1 MAFKAY
7 ITWILPT
14 SLILPPI
21 PSSFPSTPLTKPI
34 HIGLFS
40 VWQILQVPSDFTN
53 FFLTTDWKPNWQAMS
68 PSGAGSFLGL
78 RVQLKAQTSSVRFSL
93 PLSPSN
99 PCRIPHFY
107 NVHSTYH
114 IFSVNNIHLFVSS
127 CIFMSP
133 NWKVSSLKIRSFLSL
148 FTDVPLCL
156 KQSLERSS
164 NKKPPKL

>member
-1 MAFKAY
+1 MTFKAY
-7 ITWILPT
+7 ITWILLT
-14 SLILPPI
+14 SLISPPI

-34 HIGLFS
+34 HIGLSS

-53 FFLTTDWKPNWQAMS
+53 FLTNDWKPNWQAMA
-68 PSGAGSFLGL
+68 PSGTGSFLGL
-78 RVQLKAQTSSVRFSL
+78 RAHLKAQTSSVRFSL

-99 PCRIPHFY
+99 PCSIPHFY

-127 CIFMSP
+127 CIFTSP
-133 NWKVSSLKIRSFLSL
+133 NWKVSSMKIRSFLSL

-156 KQSLERSS
+156 KQSLEHSS